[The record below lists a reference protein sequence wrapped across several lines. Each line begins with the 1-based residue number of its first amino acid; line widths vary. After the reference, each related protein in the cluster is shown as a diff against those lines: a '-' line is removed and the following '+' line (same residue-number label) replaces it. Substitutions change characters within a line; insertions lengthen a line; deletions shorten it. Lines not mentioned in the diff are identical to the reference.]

1 MGKLRNVFDH
11 RERNTAV
18 FDYGEF
24 QLETKDTKIY
34 LSMYGSP
41 NELIHHPYSGEDAY
55 YSVVTD
61 YIQNA
66 PNFSSAVG
74 WRLLTNSGISSP
86 KVVAMD
92 IETSGLEGTDKIE
105 MIGLY
110 DAEEDYYVIL
120 DGEEEDILPIAVL
133 LLSTMSPTLI
143 VGHNISEFDIPHMQK
158 RWQRLDNLTDEGM
171 PCRFPFKRHERRFRV
186 GMETTNISCWTFDG
200 LWTAQV
206 VDTLPLSK
214 RLDTM
219 MGGSVGGF
227 SLKQLVY
234 EWGLNPDKRTQKYH
248 DTSDGEKYLYLKED
262 LKDTVELFKF
272 VTEWFQGMFK
282 FVPLAWD
289 VYIGSGSLV
298 NLFLFTWLSPI
309 MPIPKEQ
316 REEGTYV
323 GGHVELRRSGYFE
336 NVYSIDVVS
345 MYPNIMV
352 KHIKPKWDKKGYFSR
367 LVGALLKQRLE
378 AKKRAKK
385 ERRYEAVQKALKI
398 VINSMYGYLAG
409 GFFYS
414 DKQQAEEVTRIGR
427 ETVQRMAEVIE
438 ENGGVVIEIDT
449 DGIYFSAPNGEE
461 IQRRVEKAVGYE
473 TELTHYDAGLFV
485 KKKNYALW
493 KDGNLTLKG
502 NSLRSRSD
510 NKIYAELVAEIVN
523 AYRTTNPAIRLQEL
537 WQRCWGEYVYY
548 DLKTAPKGWYSG
560 RVEPVRDEPDVNTM
574 LDRLE
579 KLKAVFMRFDS
590 LSEIVELMA
599 NERRPTWRKRIQQQQ
614 QPTLSI

>member
-1 MGKLRNVFDH
+1 MFEHKD
-11 RERNTAV
+11 RNTAV

-24 QLETKDTKIY
+24 QIETRDTRLY
-34 LSMYGSP
+34 LSMYGSKH
-41 NELIHHPYSGEDAY
+41 ELIHHPYSGEEAY
-55 YSVVTD
+55 YSVVSD
-61 YIQNA
+61 YIENS
-66 PNFSSAVG
+66 PSLPSAVG
-74 WRLLTNSGISSP
+74 WRLLTNSGVGSP

-110 DAEEDYYVIL
+110 DADEDYYVIL
-120 DGEEEDILPIAVL
+120 EGEEEDILPIAVL
-133 LLSTMSPTLI
+133 LLSSMSPTLI
-143 VGHNISEFDIPHMQK
+143 VGHNIAEFDIPHMQK
-158 RWQRLDNLTDEGM
+158 RWHRLENITEEGM
-171 PCRFPFKRHERRFRV
+171 PCEFPFKRRDRRFRV
-186 GMETTNISCWTFDG
+186 GMETTNIPCWTFNC

-214 RLDTM
+214 RLDIM

-227 SLKQLVY
+227 GLKQLVY
-234 EWGLNPDKRTQKYH
+234 EWGLNPEKRLQKYH
-248 DTSDGEKYLYLKED
+248 DTSGMERYLYLKED
-262 LKDTVELFKF
+262 LKDTVELFKY

-282 FVPLAWD
+282 FVPIAWD

-309 MPIPKEQ
+309 MPIPKEE

-352 KHIKPKWDKKGYFSR
+352 RHIKPKWDKKGYFSH
-367 LVGALLKQRLE
+367 LVGALLKERLKAKNK
-378 AKKRAKK
+378 AKKD
-385 ERRYEAVQKALKI
+385 RRYEAVQKALKI

-427 ETVQRMAEVIE
+427 ETVQRMADVIE
-438 ENGGVVIEIDT
+438 QRGGVVIEIDT
-449 DGIYFSAPNGEE
+449 DGIYFSASNGEE
-461 IQRRVEKAVGYE
+461 IQRMVEEAVKYE

-493 KDGNLTLKG
+493 KGGDLVLKG

-510 NKIYAELVAEIVN
+510 NKIYSELVMEIVN
-523 AYRTTNPAIRLQEL
+523 AYRQTNPANRLKEL
-537 WQRCWGEYVYY
+537 WQRCWDEYVYY

-560 RVEPVRDEPDVNTM
+560 RLEPTKDEPDVKTM

-579 KLKAVFMRFDS
+579 KLKAVFMRFDT
-590 LSEIVELMA
+590 LPEIVELME
-599 NERRPTWRKRIQQQQ
+599 NERRPTWRKRIQEQQQ
-614 QPTLSI
+614 LSLFV